1 MKLQQMGGQILW
13 AVCLVA
19 AAVGAEEQG
28 RLEGII
34 GAAGGQPVSNAWVFV
49 YSAAPREGPSV
60 LCPTCYPDC
69 VKRTRTDARGEFKIE
84 PVNPSLMFRL
94 LVLAKGY
101 RPDFIKDVDPMF
113 GSGHLT
119 LKPLKMTNTP
129 MENRVTAKL
138 IDPAGHP
145 VPGARINVEGTRYG
159 PYSYSSTTSG
169 KVDPMAVSDENGE
182 FFLDCTNDI
191 SAITVGIEPRG
202 LAKRRMWLDTGK
214 AHLIR
219 LKEGV
224 AVVGRLLNNDQPVT
238 GASVSMNTEDRSSEV
253 FMRGFDVATDT
264 EGRFKLP
271 NIPANN
277 RFVLYTKM
285 KEMQDL
291 GVALAPRRLATG
303 ADGATVD
310 LGDLKVG
317 PAYAL
322 RGRIVTADSQPLP
335 SRAHI
340 YLGLEDAWD
349 NQDIRTDDEGRF
361 EFLGVPAESV
371 SLSVRVTGYRISA
384 RNPSKDWLNEGRIVG
399 RLTDNIE
406 DFVIHLE
413 RGQRFSQNEGPPD
426 NERQPRD
433 KPLRGAKL

>member
-1 MKLQQMGGQILW
+1 
-13 AVCLVA
+13 
-19 AAVGAEEQG
+19 
-28 RLEGII
+28 
-34 GAAGGQPVSNAWVFV
+34 
-49 YSAAPREGPSV
+49 
-60 LCPTCYPDC
+60 
-69 VKRTRTDARGEFKIE
+69 
-84 PVNPSLMFRL
+84 
-94 LVLAKGY
+94 
-101 RPDFIKDVDPMF
+101 
-113 GSGHLT
+113 
-119 LKPLKMTNTP
+119 
-129 MENRVTAKL
+129 
-138 IDPAGHP
+138 
-145 VPGARINVEGTRYG
+145 
-159 PYSYSSTTSG
+159 
-169 KVDPMAVSDENGE
+169 
-182 FFLDCTNDI
+182 
-191 SAITVGIEPRG
+191 
-202 LAKRRMWLDTGK
+202 
-214 AHLIR
+214 
-219 LKEGV
+219 V

>member
-322 RGRIVTADSQPLP
+322 RGRIVTADGQPLP

-384 RNPSKDWLNEGRIVG
+384 RNPSKDWLNEGRLVG